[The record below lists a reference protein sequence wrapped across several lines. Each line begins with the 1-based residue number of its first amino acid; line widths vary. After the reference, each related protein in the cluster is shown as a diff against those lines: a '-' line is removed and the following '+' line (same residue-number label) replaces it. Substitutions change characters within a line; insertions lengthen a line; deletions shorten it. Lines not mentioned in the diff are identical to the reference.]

1 VEPETE
7 NDTARESCSANIS
20 RVKNYVEAAA
30 PAKTKKG
37 FIENVRHVEA

>member
-7 NDTARESCSANIS
+7 NDAARESCSANIS

-37 FIENVRHVEA
+37 FAENVRHVEA

>member
-7 NDTARESCSANIS
+7 NDAARESCSAHKPGGKFS
-20 RVKNYVEAAA
+20 LSGSSSE
-30 PAKTKKG
+30 TQKG